1 LVGEKQMIAIL
12 KHKTLRKLI
21 PFLLLAL
28 IVGGW
33 LAARFDPPESAH
45 AAGMAVAGRLIDEQ
59 GVPVRDVEVSLF
71 VNGQEEPVDQSASQ
85 PDGSY
90 LLFVPTGERVDE
102 LRIQFERPHFWPL
115 EWTPTTGELE
125 AMVEQGSFV
134 VDDIVLVRRL
144 GIGFWVATV
153 TFVAM
158 LILIATE
165 RLHKTLAALLAVA
178 VIFGVSFVGGAVQP
192 ELFIFDFEQAL
203 EYVDFDV
210 IFLLMGMMIVIAII
224 EETGVFQWLA
234 FQAYRLSQG
243 KIWLLTVILMA
254 ITALSSAML
263 DNVTTMLLMTP
274 ITLQIALAVGI
285 DPLSLLLPE
294 VLASNVGGIS
304 TLIGTPTNILIGS
317 YAGLGFNDFVVNLT
331 PGVIL
336 SLIGL
341 TIYTLLRYRKEHRE
355 VGEGLSTALMQR
367 LEENAQIED
376 SAKLIKAGI
385 VFAVLLV
392 LFIFGEAI
400 HLVPAVSA
408 IIGAVAMLIWVHPDI
423 EEMLAVVDW
432 TTLMFFIGLF
442 MVIGA
447 VQEVGLISLIAV
459 GIGSVVGES
468 LVASIL
474 VVAWMAALLSGVVD
488 NIPFAAAM
496 LPVVNY
502 LTGTVPG
509 AESMVLFY
517 ALSIGAAMGGN
528 SSLIGASA
536 NLVTAGIA
544 GRAGYPITFKKFM
557 SVGLPSVLVTVALG
571 CIWLFIRF

>member
-1 LVGEKQMIAIL
+1 MTTIL
-12 KHKTLRKLI
+12 MNKTLKKLV

-33 LAARFDPPESAH
+33 LAARFDPPESAR

-59 GVPVRDVEVSLF
+59 GVPVRDAEVSLF
-71 VNGQEEPVDQSASQ
+71 INGQEEPVDATASQ

-90 LLFVPTGERVDE
+90 LLFVPTGEQVEEIRVAV
-102 LRIQFERPHFWPL
+102 ERPHFWPL
-115 EWTPTTGELE
+115 EWTPSADELE
-125 AMVEQGSFV
+125 AMVEQGSVV
-134 VDDIVLVRRL
+134 VDDIVLERRL

-153 TFVAM
+153 TFAAM
-158 LILIATE
+158 LGLIATE

-178 VIFGVSFVGGAVQP
+178 VIFGVGSVGGAVQP

-203 EYVDFDV
+203 EHVDFDV

-234 FQAYRLSQG
+234 YQAFRLSQG
-243 KIWLLTVILMA
+243 KIWLLAVILVA
-254 ITALSSAML
+254 ITALASALL
-263 DNVTTMLLMTP
+263 DNLATMLLMTP

-285 DPLSLLLPE
+285 DPLALLLPE
-294 VLASNVGGIS
+294 VLASNVGGTS

-331 PGVIL
+331 PGVLL

-341 TIYTLLRYRKEHRE
+341 TIYTLLRYRKEYGKA
-355 VGEGLSTALMQR
+355 GEGLSNGLLHR
-367 LEENAQIED
+367 LEENARIED
-376 SAKLIKAGI
+376 PAKLLKAGI

-459 GIGSVVGES
+459 GIGGVVGES

-474 VVAWMAALLSGVVD
+474 AVAWISALLSGVVD

-496 LPVVNY
+496 LPVVSY
-502 LTGTVPG
+502 LTRSVPG

-517 ALSIGAAMGGN
+517 ALAVGASMGGN
-528 SSLIGASA
+528 SSLIGSSP
-536 NLVTAGIA
+536 NLITAGIA
-544 GRAGYPITFKKFM
+544 GRAGYPITFKKFL

>member
-1 LVGEKQMIAIL
+1 MDPIL
-12 KHKTLRKLI
+12 KNKALKKVV
-21 PFLLLAL
+21 PFLLMAL
-28 IVGGW
+28 ITGGW
-33 LAARFDPPESAH
+33 LAARVSPPE
-45 AAGMAVAGRLIDEQ
+45 AAQAAQAAELAVAGRLIDEQ
-59 GVPVRDVEVSLF
+59 GVPIRGAEVSLF
-71 VNGQEEPVDQSASQ
+71 VNGDEEPVDEMSSQ

-90 LLFVPTGERVDE
+90 LLLVPSGVQVETLRVA
-102 LRIQFERPHFWPL
+102 FERPHFWPS
-115 EWTPTTGELE
+115 EWEPSGDELS
-125 AMVEQGSFV
+125 AMLEQGSFV
-134 VDDIVLVRRL
+134 VGDVVLARHL
-144 GIGFWVATV
+144 GIGFWVATI
-153 TFVAM
+153 TFVGM

-178 VIFGVSFVGGAVQP
+178 VIFGVGFVGGAFDP
-192 ELFIFDFEQAL
+192 DLFIFDFEQAL
-203 EYVDFDV
+203 EYVDFNV
-210 IFLLMGMMIVIAII
+210 IFLLMGMMIVIAIV

-234 FQAYRLSQG
+234 YQAFRLSQG
-243 KIWLLTVILMA
+243 KIWLLTVILVA
-254 ITALSSAML
+254 ITAMSSALL

-341 TIYTLLRYRKEHRE
+341 TIYTLLRYRKEHGKA
-355 VGEGLSTALMQR
+355 GEALSNGLLHQ

-376 SAKLIKAGI
+376 SGKLLKAGI

-447 VQEVGLISLIAV
+447 VQEVGLISIIAV
-459 GIGSVVGES
+459 GIGGVVGQS

-474 VVAWMAALLSGVVD
+474 IVAWMAALLSGVVD

-496 LPVVNY
+496 LPVVSY
-502 LTGTVPG
+502 LTKSVPG
-509 AESMVLFY
+509 ANSMVLFY

-528 SSLIGASA
+528 ASLIGASA

-544 GRAGYPITFKKFM
+544 GRAGYPITFKKFV
-557 SVGLPSVLVTVALG
+557 SVGLPSVVVTVALG

>member
-1 LVGEKQMIAIL
+1 MTTIL
-12 KHKTLRKLI
+12 MNKTLKKLV

-33 LAARFDPPESAH
+33 LAARFDPPESAR

-59 GVPVRDVEVSLF
+59 GVPVRDAEVSLF
-71 VNGQEEPVDQSASQ
+71 INGQEEPVDATASQ

-90 LLFVPTGERVDE
+90 LLFVPTGEQVEQIRVAV
-102 LRIQFERPHFWPL
+102 ERPHFWPL
-115 EWTPTTGELE
+115 EWTPSADELE
-125 AMVEQGSFV
+125 AMVEQGSVV
-134 VDDIVLVRRL
+134 VDDIVLERRL

-153 TFVAM
+153 TFAAM
-158 LILIATE
+158 LGLIATE

-178 VIFGVSFVGGAVQP
+178 VIFGVGSVGGAVQP

-203 EYVDFDV
+203 EHVDFDV

-234 FQAYRLSQG
+234 YQAFRLSQG
-243 KIWLLTVILMA
+243 KIWLLAVILVA
-254 ITALSSAML
+254 ITALASALL
-263 DNVTTMLLMTP
+263 DNLATMLLMTP

-285 DPLSLLLPE
+285 DPLALLLPE
-294 VLASNVGGIS
+294 VLASNVGGTS

-331 PGVIL
+331 PGVLL

-341 TIYTLLRYRKEHRE
+341 TIYTLLRYRKEYGKA
-355 VGEGLSTALMQR
+355 GEGLSNGLLHR
-367 LEENAQIED
+367 LEENARIED
-376 SAKLIKAGI
+376 PAKLLKAGI

-459 GIGSVVGES
+459 GIGGVVGES

-474 VVAWMAALLSGVVD
+474 AVAWISALLSGVVD

-496 LPVVNY
+496 LPVVSY
-502 LTGTVPG
+502 LTRSVPG

-517 ALSIGAAMGGN
+517 ALAVGASMGGN
-528 SSLIGASA
+528 SSLIGSSP
-536 NLVTAGIA
+536 NLITAGIA
-544 GRAGYPITFKKFM
+544 GRAGYPITFKKFL